1 MLGPSDGVVCRQQLA
16 HSALERI
23 GVNIFILPNLST
35 MAATNIEN
43 HLRQKFESDLMER
56 VRRTLD
62 LNYQRVIG
70 GHYFA
75 AASSQCLELYRDGYM
90 LGCIMCSQ
98 ALLEAILK
106 FVAQRNQM
114 ESKKEVELLIV
125 DLESKKVLNQKALSV
140 AKLAWRHRNDFHHLN
155 PGVSAIDLE
164 AKAKECVEAIFA
176 LEEEIFGASFIN
188 GALSPK
194 NSIYW
199 DVREDNTVPVF
210 LRQLDV

>member
-1 MLGPSDGVVCRQQLA
+1 
-16 HSALERI
+16 
-23 GVNIFILPNLST
+23 

-43 HLRQKFESDLMER
+43 HLRRKFESGLKER
-56 VRRTLD
+56 VRRTIELK
-62 LNYQRVIG
+62 YQKVIG

-106 FVAQRNQM
+106 FVAQRNRM
-114 ESKKEVELLIV
+114 EYKKEVEVLIA
-125 DLESKKVLNQKALSV
+125 DLESKKVLNEKALGA

-155 PGVSAIDLE
+155 PGISAIDQE
-164 AKAKECVEAIFA
+164 AKAKECVEATCA
-176 LEEEIFGASFIN
+176 LEEEIFCASFVD
-188 GALSPK
+188 GALRPK
-194 NSIYW
+194 NLIYW
-199 DVREDNTVPVF
+199 DVGADNTVPVF

>member
-1 MLGPSDGVVCRQQLA
+1 MLGFA
-16 HSALERI
+16 ALTPTY
-23 GVNIFILPNLST
+23 GLKPNT

-43 HLRQKFESDLMER
+43 HLRRKFESNLEAR
-56 VRRTLD
+56 VRRTLE
-62 LNYQRVIG
+62 LNYQKVIG

-106 FVAQRNQM
+106 FVAQRNRI
-114 ESKKEVELLIV
+114 EYKKEVEVLIA
-125 DLESKKVLNQKALSV
+125 DLEAKNILNEKALDA
-140 AKLAWRHRNDFHHLN
+140 AKRAWRHRNDFHHFN

-164 AKAKECVEAIFA
+164 LKARECVEATCA
-176 LEEEIFGASFIN
+176 LEEEIFSASFVA

-194 NSIYW
+194 NPIYW
-199 DVREDNTVPVF
+199 DVHQDGTVPVY

>member
-1 MLGPSDGVVCRQQLA
+1 M
-16 HSALERI
+16 
-23 GVNIFILPNLST
+23 
-35 MAATNIEN
+35 ATNSIEN
-43 HLRQKFESDLMER
+43 HLRRKFESDLESR
-56 VRRTLD
+56 VRRTQT

-98 ALLEAILK
+98 ALLETVLK
-106 FVAQRNQM
+106 FIAQRNRM
-114 ESKKEVELLIV
+114 VYKKEVEELIA
-125 DLESKKVLNQKALSV
+125 DLETKKILNEKALNA

-155 PGVSAIDLE
+155 PGVSAIHLE
-164 AKAKECVEAIFA
+164 TKAKACVDAMCA
-176 LEEEIFGASFIN
+176 LEDEIFGASFVD

-194 NSIYW
+194 NAIYW
-199 DVREDNTVPVF
+199 DIQTDGTVPIF